1 LCQTI
6 KDGGIRLVASRVEE
20 GFDLRRR
27 YAILLGIA
35 DDVANDKERELK
47 TPAMIGEFAIVP
59 VTEVIPAKLTS

>member
-6 KDGGIRLVASRVEE
+6 KDGGICFEASRVEE

-59 VTEVIPAKLTS
+59 VTEVIAAKLPS

>member
-59 VTEVIPAKLTS
+59 VTEVIAAKLPS